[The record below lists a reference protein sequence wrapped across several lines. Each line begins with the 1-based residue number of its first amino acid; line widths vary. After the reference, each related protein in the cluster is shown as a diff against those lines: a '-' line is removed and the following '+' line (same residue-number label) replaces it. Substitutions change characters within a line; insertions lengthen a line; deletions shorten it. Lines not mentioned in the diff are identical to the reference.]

1 MVQRDTQRS
10 KRIWRVGGWL
20 ALDYKVRVKRF
31 VKPAVAIA
39 ASLSLGACA
48 QLGIGQPNNV
58 QILEPETQQPLDA
71 MVPQAEA
78 TEADVAAVPADPVM
92 TSAPPPPPAAKTVQT
107 LDTTTAEQRAE
118 AAAPATPSATSKSL
132 GTTIAT
138 LGSPTEP
145 GFWLKTPLVKT
156 ETSGRVTNKA
166 NGKSSVVTLIPIDGP
181 ATGGSHMS
189 LPAMRL
195 IEASLTDLTE
205 VEVTL
210 GS

>member
-20 ALDYKVRVKRF
+20 ALDYKVGVKRF

-58 QILEPETQQPLDA
+58 QILEPETQQPLDV

-92 TSAPPPPPAAKTVQT
+92 TSTAPSPPAAKTVQT

-181 ATGGSHMS
+181 ATGGSRMS

>member
-1 MVQRDTQRS
+1 LDV
-10 KRIWRVGGWL
+10 
-20 ALDYKVRVKRF
+20 LDYKAGMIRF
-31 VKPAVAIA
+31 AKPAAVLA

-48 QLGIGQPNNV
+48 QLGIGQPNDV
-58 QILEPETQQPLDA
+58 QILEPEVQEPLDA
-71 MVPQAEA
+71 MCKFPEA
-78 TEADVAAVPADPVM
+78 TEADVAAVAADPVL
-92 TSAPPPPPAAKTVQT
+92 TSAPPPPPAAKTAQT
-107 LDTTTAEQRAE
+107 LDTTTQEQRKE
-118 AAAPATPSATSKSL
+118 AAAPVTPTATAKSL
-132 GTTIAT
+132 GSTVAS

-156 ETSGRVTNKA
+156 ETAGRVTNKA
-166 NGKSSVVTLIPIDGP
+166 NGKSSAVTLIPIDGP
-181 ATGGSHMS
+181 ATGGSRMS

>member
-71 MVPQAEA
+71 MMPQAEA

-181 ATGGSHMS
+181 ATGGSRMS